1 MTELR
6 YDGRVAIVTGGGRG
20 VGRSHAL
27 LLASK
32 GARVVVAD
40 YGVGIDGDG
49 SSAEPAT
56 EVVAEIKAA
65 GGEAVACFASV
76 ADERRRRRDRS
87 GLAGHQPDPVDR
99 GGQRRKPRH
108 DHGSQHRAGLGSRF
122 RPTRT
127 GGQTMTQIR
136 SGFEEVDFFTDESLV
151 PDPYPYFDH
160 LRSKCP
166 VAHATPVQRAG
177 RHRLRRGAGRL

>member
-65 GGEAVACFASV
+65 GGESV
-76 ADERRRRRDRS
+76 ADE
-87 GLAGHQPDPVDR
+87 AGAAAIVVASQGINQTPLTAEDIAENLGTIMDLST
-99 GGQRRKPRH
+99 GQV
-108 DHGSQHRAGLGSRF
+108 F
-122 RPTRT
+122 
-127 GGQTMTQIR
+127 
-136 SGFEEVDFFTDESLV
+136 
-151 PDPYPYFDH
+151 
-160 LRSKCP
+160 
-166 VAHATPVQRAG
+166 
-177 RHRLRRGAGRL
+177 

>member
-65 GGEAVACFASV
+65 GGESVACFASV
-76 ADERRRRRDRS
+76 ADEAGAAAIVVASQGINQTPLTAEDIAENLGTIMDLSAGQVLEVGS
-87 GLAGHQPDPVDR
+87 GR
-99 GGQRRKPRH
+99 
-108 DHGSQHRAGLGSRF
+108 
-122 RPTRT
+122 
-127 GGQTMTQIR
+127 
-136 SGFEEVDFFTDESLV
+136 
-151 PDPYPYFDH
+151 
-160 LRSKCP
+160 
-166 VAHATPVQRAG
+166 PVQEAKQ
-177 RHRLRRGAGRL
+177 